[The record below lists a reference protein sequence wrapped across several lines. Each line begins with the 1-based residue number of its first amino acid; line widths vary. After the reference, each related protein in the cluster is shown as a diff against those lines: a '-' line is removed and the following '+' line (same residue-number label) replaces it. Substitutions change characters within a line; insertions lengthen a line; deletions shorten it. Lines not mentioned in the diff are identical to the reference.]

1 MREHAKS
8 TNTDANTR
16 THVQILTR
24 PPAQI
29 KDAAAEVKRLREEA
43 EAKKKAEVRS
53 LLALLL

>member
-1 MREHAKS
+1 
-8 TNTDANTR
+8 
-16 THVQILTR
+16 VQILTR